1 MRHVRNL
8 RKIPKD
14 HPCYP
19 GNQKLN
25 PVQFLDVVYE
35 DEGGDPEPAPPGSG
49 HCWCVEHALDDDFVI
64 GDEGGDPEPA
74 PRVRT
79 LLMMI
84 MLNMPLTMILWW

>member
-1 MRHVRNL
+1 MLRHVRNL

-35 DEGGDPEPAPPGSG
+35 DEGGDPEPAPR
-49 HCWCVEHALDDDFVI
+49 I
-64 GDEGGDPEPA
+64 
-74 PRVRT
+74 RT
-79 LLMMI
+79 LLV
-84 MLNMPLTMILWW
+84 MLNMPLMMIL